1 MPVFCVVVQHHFLQ
15 QNEDTRLIVKKFPSY
30 NYIDKIKLPSLCP
43 EIVKKKILQLSHCG
57 HTTCLTTCFLLSS
70 LTVLLLSTC
79 LFPLGALIPFF
90 FFFTSYPFFPLPF
103 LHPIPSLSPLVPWGD
118 VSPVTNKLMWKSN
131 KRLCGLSGFLS
142 PQATETLIKEP
153 RGAVGQGVHS
163 TSGQTQATAASLTQR
178 AGYRA
183 SYQVLGT
190 TEEFW

>member
-1 MPVFCVVVQHHFLQ
+1 M
-15 QNEDTRLIVKKFPSY
+15 KKNLTAFPLWPHYMSH
-30 NYIDKIKLPSLCP
+30 NMFFKLL
-43 EIVKKKILQLSHCG
+43 
-57 HTTCLTTCFLLSS
+57 S

-79 LFPLGALIPFF
+79 LFPLGALFLFF
-90 FFFTSYPFFPLPF
+90 LPVTPFFPLPF

-163 TSGQTQATAASLTQR
+163 TSGQTQATAASVTQR

>member
-1 MPVFCVVVQHHFLQ
+1 M
-15 QNEDTRLIVKKFPSY
+15 
-30 NYIDKIKLPSLCP
+30 PSLCP
-43 EIVKKKILQLSHCG
+43 KKILQLSHWG
-57 HTTCLTTCFLLSS
+57 HTAC
-70 LTVLLLSTC
+70 LSTC
-79 LFPLGALIPFF
+79 FFIIISHCTVTLYLPFPSWCPFSFFLFLFSFFYQLPPF
-90 FFFTSYPFFPLPF
+90 PPLPF

-153 RGAVGQGVHS
+153 RGVVGQGVHS
-163 TSGQTQATAASLTQR
+163 TSRQTQATAASVTQR